1 MPLLQDP
8 PERVRLLRWQRD
20 DRGTLQPR
28 SLRPL
33 ALPAEGWGL
42 TDLLASEQELLGL
55 WRRFTAPD
63 QWQARLVLY
72 PAEAMAAGPSSDPA
86 GRPVTPLVSWN
97 LLQLGLPADNWEV
110 VLATPPMPDGRPSVL
125 LATDDNFNPRQR
137 SLVARLVPRQ
147 IAGCRSTGQRSFKSE
162 P

>member
-1 MPLLQDP
+1 
-8 PERVRLLRWQRD
+8 
-20 DRGTLQPR
+20 
-28 SLRPL
+28 
-33 ALPAEGWGL
+33 
-42 TDLLASEQELLGL
+42 
-55 WRRFTAPD
+55 
-63 QWQARLVLY
+63 
-72 PAEAMAAGPSSDPA
+72 MAAGPSSDPA

-137 SLVARLVPRQ
+137 SLLAPLVPRQ